1 MGIISWALFG
11 LIAGA
16 IAKALRKGDDPGG
29 WIITIVIGIL
39 GAVIGG
45 WIGTALGWGDVSGF
59 NFRSF
64 TLAVIGALLLLFFVG
79 KMRGK

>member
-16 IAKALRKGDDPGG
+16 IAKALRSGDDPGG
-29 WIITIVIGIL
+29 WLITIIIGIF

-45 WIGTALGWGDVSGF
+45 WIGTALGWGDVTGF
-59 NFRSF
+59 NIKSF
-64 TLAVIGALLLLFFVG
+64 FLAVVGALVLLFFVARLR
-79 KMRGK
+79 K

>member
-16 IAKALRKGDDPGG
+16 IAKGLRKGDDPGG
-29 WIITIVIGIL
+29 WLITIVIGIF

-45 WIGTALGWGDVSGF
+45 WIGTALGWGDVNGF
-59 NFRSF
+59 NIKSF
-64 TLAVIGALLLLFFVG
+64 FLAVVGALLLLFIIG
-79 KMRGK
+79 KMRK

>member
-29 WIITIVIGIL
+29 WLITIVIGIF

-45 WIGTALGWGDVSGF
+45 WIGTALGWGDVTGF
-59 NFRSF
+59 DIKSF
-64 TLAVIGALLLLFFVG
+64 FLAVVGALLLLFFIG
-79 KMRGK
+79 KMRK